1 MTNIIARFDLR
12 LCRGSD
18 LAQTWLAHEPLVAG
32 ALMGLALVR
41 KGHRGTLCFLEAG
54 QVAECLSGRTKT
66 GTVPFADS

>member
-1 MTNIIARFDLR
+1 LIFAFVEVLILPFA
-12 LCRGSD
+12 
-18 LAQTWLAHEPLVAG
+18 AQTWLAHEPLVAG